1 MILMHEFVVVTF
13 PDAATSRDGS
23 DAIRKLHAKGRLK
36 IYAAVLVARDP
47 NGRVSIQHVTKRGH
61 RTTAAGAFIGALA
74 GLPFGPLAIAIG
86 AGAGALLGHS
96 AELLHE
102 DDAAKFVREVSRD
115 LSLGKTMV
123 VAEIAEDGLIPFMG
137 LMERLGGTVLRK

>member
-1 MILMHEFVVVTF
+1 MHEFVVVTF

-23 DAIRKLHAKGRLK
+23 DAIRKLRAKGRVK
-36 IYAAVLVARDP
+36 IYATVLVARDP
-47 NGRVSIQHVTKRGH
+47 NGKLSTQDVIKRGH

-86 AGAGALLGHS
+86 GVAGAVLGHS

-102 DDAAKFVREVSRD
+102 DDAAKFVREASRD

-123 VAEIAEDGLIPFMG
+123 VTEIAEDDLIPFMA